1 LGQNAVLITSFG
13 VIASFGEHQTMRVNS
28 VTKPMF
34 HKGQTIRF
42 VGGTGIIRDYQLQ
55 SRTWNYLVEME
66 PELEVGRI
74 GYETMIWLSEV
85 DIVH

>member
-1 LGQNAVLITSFG
+1 
-13 VIASFGEHQTMRVNS
+13 MRVNS
-28 VTKPMF
+28 VAKPIF

-42 VGGTGIIRDYQLQ
+42 VGGTGIIRDYQIQ
-55 SRTWNYLVEME
+55 SGTWNYLVEME

-85 DIVH
+85 DIDSLNQS

>member
-1 LGQNAVLITSFG
+1 
-13 VIASFGEHQTMRVNS
+13 MRVNS

-42 VGGTGIIRDYQLQ
+42 VGETGIIRDYRFQ
-55 SRTWNYLVEME
+55 SGTWNYLVEME
-66 PELEVGRI
+66 MEPELEVSRI

-85 DIVH
+85 DIAH

>member
-1 LGQNAVLITSFG
+1 
-13 VIASFGEHQTMRVNS
+13 MRVNS
-28 VTKPMF
+28 VAKPMF

-55 SRTWNYLVEME
+55 SGTWNYLVEME
-66 PELEVGRI
+66 MEPESEVGRV

-85 DIVH
+85 DIASSNEHHSGFHSFN